1 MNDEIIYHKT
11 AYDYFSLKKLLE
23 KIGMRDIKEYNWEEK
38 SARSHTNQSEFP
50 GRFPASR
57 QGKEKED
64 ARFSMS
70 IYLTI
75 VL

>member
-1 MNDEIIYHKT
+1 MKTHHHTEESLGEIYR
-11 AYDYFSLKKLLE
+11 F
-23 KIGMRDIKEYNWEEK
+23 RQRKEYNWEEK
-38 SARSHTNQSEFP
+38 SARSHTNQSEFS